1 MEIIESQ
8 KEKAKLFKELH
19 HNGNILVLPN
29 IWDPLG
35 AALLQS
41 LEYPAI
47 ATASA
52 SVAFANGYDD
62 GEHVPFKDVLT
73 LLSKIAASVNL
84 PVTADIESGYA
95 STQADLQKNIE
106 LLLSTGIVGINF
118 EDYDKQTESLF
129 PLEVQCERIGLI
141 RKISEA
147 LGLPLFINARTDVY
161 LRGKVFITEEE
172 KLSET
177 IKRGKA
183 YIEAGADCL
192 FPPAMKIKDDLKK
205 LITTLKCPV
214 NVIAIPGIPDFKSL
228 QQIGVARLSLGPGFL
243 KVAIKAMKDVALKL
257 KSYEGLS
264 EVTGIDVTSADLKT
278 LVTKK

>member
-1 MEIIESQ
+1 MEIIQSQ

-19 HNGNILVLPN
+19 HSGHILVLPN

-52 SVAFANGYDD
+52 SVAFTNGYDD

-95 STQADLQKNIE
+95 STQVDLQRNIE

-147 LGLPLFINARTDVY
+147 LGVPLFINARTDVY

-192 FPPAMKIKDDLKK
+192 FPPAMKIKDDLEK
-205 LITTLKCPV
+205 LIATLKCPV

-257 KSYEGLS
+257 KNYEGLS

>member
-19 HNGNILVLPN
+19 HSGNILVLPN

-35 AALLQS
+35 AALLES
-41 LEYPAI
+41 LGYPAI

-52 SVAFANGYDD
+52 SVAFTSGYDD
-62 GEHVPFKDVLT
+62 GEHIPFKDVLMR
-73 LLSKIAASVNL
+73 LSKIAASVHL
-84 PVTADIESGYA
+84 PVTADVESGYA
-95 STQADLQKNIE
+95 RTQADLQKNIE

-118 EDYDKQTESLF
+118 EDYNTETGSLF
-129 PLEVQCERIGLI
+129 PLEVQCERISII

-147 LGLPLFINARTDVY
+147 FDVPLFINARTDVY

-172 KLSET
+172 KLAET

-192 FPPAMKIKDDLKK
+192 FPPAMKSKDDLEK
-205 LITTLKCPV
+205 LIATLKCPV
-214 NVIAIPGIPDFKSL
+214 NVLALPGIPDFTSL

-243 KVAIKAMKDVALKL
+243 KVAIKAMKDLATKL
-257 KSYEGLS
+257 KNFQGLD
-264 EVTGIDVTSADLKT
+264 EVTGVDVTSAELKQ
-278 LVTKK
+278 LASKK

>member
-1 MEIIESQ
+1 MEIIQSQ

-19 HNGNILVLPN
+19 HSGHILVLPN

-41 LEYPAI
+41 LKYPAI

-52 SVAFANGYDD
+52 SVAFTNGYDD

-95 STQADLQKNIE
+95 STQVDLQRNIE

-147 LGLPLFINARTDVY
+147 LGVPLFINARTDVY

-192 FPPAMKIKDDLKK
+192 FPPAMKIKDDLEK
-205 LITTLKCPV
+205 LIATLKCPV

-257 KSYEGLS
+257 KNYEGLS